1 MEIGD
6 KLSGRYELTGTIG
19 QGGMANVFL
28 ARDLILDRE
37 VAVKVLRFDF
47 KDNPDAV
54 RRFRREAVSASQLLH
69 HNIVEIYD
77 VEEKEGQ
84 QYIVMEYVQGT
95 DLKTFIRQHAP
106 LSLELVVSI
115 MSQILAAI
123 EIAHRNKIIHR
134 DIKPQNILITANN
147 EVKITD
153 FGIAI
158 ALSDTSITQTNTLL
172 GSVHYLSPEQA
183 RGSNATPRTDIY
195 ALGVVLYELITGTVP
210 YDGESAVSVALKHF
224 QEEFPRIKDTLEYVP
239 QSLENVVLRA
249 TAKNPEHRYESVQSM
264 LADLSTSLSASRM
277 NEAMFKPNE
286 RLSNRANTIQPIK
299 PIAPK
304 KVPKSIER
312 EDNYDVIAPMT
323 PQPKR
328 NRWFLKVIAVLIFLV
343 VSVSGTYY
351 MYTQATRY
359 VAVPDVTNM
368 AQADAEALLAK
379 YHLTVSNAKQEW
391 SDTVPQ
397 GSVIQSNP
405 KASTRVAKNTGVE
418 LVVSNGKEQVEILD
432 YRGMDYETVRKQ
444 LIDKGF
450 IVESK
455 GFASTPE
462 NIGKILEQSEQPGS
476 RLVPNKT
483 PITFTVGALADS
495 SRMQDFYNLP
505 LAMAQRFADQYGLIL
520 HVEQAFDDY
529 VPEGRIIEQS
539 LPNGVSLGQGDEI
552 TVTVSKGPEKVS
564 ELMTIVN
571 IDVEY
576 LPVYAPS
583 DRDQKKPLP
592 NTIQVYI
599 GDNRNNIRNIAFE
612 EQITESKDI
621 TIRLYILENGVGQY
635 RVLRNGEVIAESNEV
650 YPGE

>member
-6 KLSGRYELTGTIG
+6 KISGRYELTGTIG

-28 ARDLILDRE
+28 ARDLILDRD

-47 KDNPDAV
+47 KDNPDAM

-95 DLKTFIRQHAP
+95 DLKTFIRNHAP
-106 LSLELVVSI
+106 LALDLVVSI
-115 MSQILAAI
+115 MSQILAAVD
-123 EIAHRNKIIHR
+123 IAHRNKIIHR

-153 FGIAI
+153 FGIAV
-158 ALSDTSITQTNTLL
+158 ALSESSITQTNTLL
-172 GSVHYLSPEQA
+172 GSVHYLSPEQV
-183 RGSNATPRTDIY
+183 RGGAATQQTDIY
-195 ALGVVLYELITGTVP
+195 ALGIVLYELITGNVP
-210 YDGESAVSVALKHF
+210 YDGESPVSVALKHF
-224 QEEFPRIKDTLEYVP
+224 QEEFPRIKDTLPYVP

-249 TAKNPEHRYESVQSM
+249 TAKNPEHRYTNIQSM

-277 NEAMFKPNE
+277 NEKIFKPNE
-286 RLSNRANTIQPIK
+286 QLDNQAADVQSIK

-304 KVPKSIER
+304 TTIVEY
-312 EDNYDVIAPMT
+312 EDNYDVIAPIALK
-323 PQPKR
+323 PKR
-328 NRWFLKVIAVLIFLV
+328 NRWFLKVVALLIFLV
-343 VSVSGTYY
+343 VAVSGTYY
-351 MYTQATRY
+351 MYTQAIRY
-359 VAVPDVTNM
+359 VAVPDVTNLS
-368 AQADAEALLAK
+368 QAEAQTLLEKAN
-379 YHLTVSNAKQEW
+379 LMMNIQQEW

-405 KASTRVAKNTGVE
+405 KASTRVEKNTTVDV
-418 LVVSNGKEQVEILD
+418 VVSNGKERVQIMD
-432 YRGMDYETVRKQ
+432 YRGMDYETVRKE
-444 LIDKGF
+444 LIEKGF

-455 GFASTPE
+455 GFASTEE
-462 NIGKILEQSEQPGS
+462 NVGKILEQSEQPGAH
-476 RLVPNKT
+476 LVPDKT
-483 PITFTVGALADS
+483 PITFTVGTLADS

-505 LAMAQRFADQYGLIL
+505 LTMAQRFAEEYGLIL
-520 HVEQAFDDY
+520 HVEEAFDDY

-539 LPNGVSLGQGDEI
+539 LPNGVALEPGEEI
-552 TVTVSKGPEKVS
+552 IVTVSKGPEKVN
-564 ELMTIVN
+564 ELLTVVN

-599 GDNRNNIRNIAFE
+599 GDNRNNIRTVAFE
-612 EQITESKDI
+612 EQIMESKDI
-621 TIRLYILENGVGQY
+621 TIRLYILENSVGQY

-650 YPGE
+650 YPSGE